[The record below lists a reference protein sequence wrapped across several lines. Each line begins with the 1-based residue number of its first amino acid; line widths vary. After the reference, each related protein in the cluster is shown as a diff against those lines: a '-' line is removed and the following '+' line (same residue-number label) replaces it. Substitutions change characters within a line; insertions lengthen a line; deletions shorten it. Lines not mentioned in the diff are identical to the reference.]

1 MVYPLTAPRI
11 RNIFDGVENDL
22 TNIKNVC
29 LAVQDGTAAGGAVPA
44 FSLTNLRSSC
54 IAFRT
59 DFAAI
64 AGNVPL
70 IQQLTSYVQQQKAG
84 ASTLA
89 VGAEFSNLN
98 TLCNNLLAAISS
110 DYPRDG
116 QGRLLDRTFASPTGD
131 EAWVNLTALQLPN
144 VMPAITAFLNAMN

>member
-1 MVYPLTAPRI
+1 MVYPLNAARI
-11 RNIFDGVENDL
+11 RNIFDGLENDL
-22 TNIKNVC
+22 TNIRNVC
-29 LAVQDGTAAGGAVPA
+29 IAVHDGASGGSVPA
-44 FSLTNLRSSC
+44 FSLANLRSSC

-64 AGNVPL
+64 AGNQPL

-84 ASTLA
+84 ASALA

-98 TLCNNLLAAISS
+98 TLCNNLLAAISA

-116 QGRLLDRTFASPTGD
+116 QGRLLDRTFTAGEET
-131 EAWVNLTALQLPN
+131 WVNLTAAQLPN
-144 VMPAITAFLNAMN
+144 TMPAIVAFLNALS